1 MLSPC
6 EFLSNAA
13 SMNAE
18 LLIQA
23 GRVGC
28 VAADAHAALLV
39 AEGDRFRDINL
50 LAADGKS
57 LLLIM
62 RAGKHIKNELR

>member
-1 MLSPC
+1 
-6 EFLSNAA
+6 
-13 SMNAE
+13 MNAG

-28 VAADAHAALLV
+28 VAADA
-39 AEGDRFRDINL
+39 
-50 LAADGKS
+50 
-57 LLLIM
+57 